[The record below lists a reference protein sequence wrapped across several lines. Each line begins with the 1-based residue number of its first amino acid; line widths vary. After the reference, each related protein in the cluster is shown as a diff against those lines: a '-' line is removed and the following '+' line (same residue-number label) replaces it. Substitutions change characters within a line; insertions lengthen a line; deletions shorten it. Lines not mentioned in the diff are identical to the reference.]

1 MKYKIIRMFQ
11 AADVDSYTVRK
22 NLSLAAAQAHCS
34 NPETSSSTA
43 KSKRARTITQLMGPW
58 FDGYEKQ
65 LSKGVKNV

>member
-1 MKYKIIRMFQ
+1 MFQ

-22 NLSLAAAQAHCS
+22 NLSLAAAQAHCR

-43 KSKRARTITQLMGPW
+43 TSKRARTITHLMGPW

-65 LSKGVKNV
+65 TSKGANNV